1 VKVTTTSPDVL
12 ILVYPPNTKGII
24 VACHSGGW
32 FPQPQT
38 EWRNSSGEII
48 PLMSKSHSQDGDK
61 LFNMA
66 MNLLIIDSSHM
77 NVICCLQNP
86 ITGPEERVN
95 TVLSDKLFSWIMVLI
110 TVLLVLLVS
119 TIVPSMELHKRKQGS
134 YCWMAPW
141 VVGAAIVSQWLQ

>member
-1 VKVTTTSPDVL
+1 
-12 ILVYPPNTKGII
+12 
-24 VACHSGGW
+24 
-32 FPQPQT
+32 
-38 EWRNSSGEII
+38 
-48 PLMSKSHSQDGDK
+48 MSKSHSQDGDK